1 MGYISV
7 RNAHKEFMKDGEP
20 LTILEDINLDIEKG
34 EFICLLGPSG
44 SGKSTLLNAMAGFEL
59 VTSGSI
65 TIDGEEV
72 KAPQLRYVTVFQNY
86 GLLPWRTVESNIELG
101 LESKKIPKEERPAI
115 IDKYV
120 KMVGLD
126 HARNRYPAELSGGMQ
141 QRVSI
146 ARALAVDP
154 DIIFMDEPLGA
165 LDAFCREEGKT
176 VVFVTHD
183 IEEAVVLADRVVVL
197 AANPGRV
204 QTIIP
209 VNIIDRTDRTSA
221 SFVNI
226 RNHIFEQFQLAKE
239 DKIEFYI

>member
-1 MGYISV
+1 MPVI
-7 RNAHKEFMKDGEP
+7 A
-20 LTILEDINLDIEKG
+20 
-34 EFICLLGPSG
+34 
-44 SGKSTLLNAMAGFEL
+44 TL
-59 VTSGSI
+59 
-65 TIDGEEV
+65 
-72 KAPQLRYVTVFQNY
+72 
-86 GLLPWRTVESNIELG
+86 
-101 LESKKIPKEERPAI
+101 
-115 IDKYV
+115 
-120 KMVGLD
+120 
-126 HARNRYPAELSGGMQ
+126 AELSGGMQ

-165 LDAFCREEGKT
+165 LDALTRINLQDEISRICREEGKT

-197 AANPGRV
+197 SANPGRV

-226 RNHIFEQFQLAKE
+226 RNHIFEQFQLAKRRQNRVLYLVIYTLKKHPKVYTLGCFIM
-239 DKIEFYI
+239 DKILK